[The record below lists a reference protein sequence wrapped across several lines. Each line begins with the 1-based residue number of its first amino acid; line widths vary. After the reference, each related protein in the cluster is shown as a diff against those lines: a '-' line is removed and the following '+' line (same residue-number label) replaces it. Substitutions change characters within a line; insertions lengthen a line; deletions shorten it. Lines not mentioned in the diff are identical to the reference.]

1 MTTQPTAPSRVP
13 RGATPEGDGVILG
26 NGPVRIDAYIDF
38 QCPYCRQFE
47 LSSGP
52 TLAAL
57 IANTEANIVY
67 HPMNFLDE
75 ASTTNYSTRAAAASG
90 CAADQGRLFEYA
102 HVLFEHQPPE
112 GGPGLS
118 DVDMAALGVEAK
130 LSGPAFGSCLAD
142 GTYLAWPSYVTDRAA
157 ASGVAATPTV
167 LVAGEVV
174 RARPE
179 MITAA
184 VARARVGPDRAE
196 P

>member
-1 MTTQPTAPSRVP
+1 MTTQPTAPNRVP
-13 RGATPEGDGVILG
+13 RGATPEGDGVIVG

-47 LSSGP
+47 LSSRP

-57 IANTEANIVY
+57 VANSEANIAY

-90 CAADQGRLFEYA
+90 CAADQDRFFEYG
-102 HVLFEHQPPE
+102 HVLFVHQPPE

-118 DVDMAALGVEAK
+118 DVELAALGVQAE
-130 LSGPAFGSCLAD
+130 LSGPAFGNCLAD
-142 GTYLAWPSYVTDRAA
+142 GSYLVWPSYVTDRAVA
-157 ASGVAATPTV
+157 LRVAATPTV

-179 MITAA
+179 TITAA
-184 VARARVGPDRAE
+184 VARARAKP
-196 P
+196 